1 MREINR
7 RTDVGVRW
15 SLSGVKNLVALDLT
29 RRLDPEQW
37 EALWQL
43 PKQRDPDYSAVKL
56 QMQARV
62 EPSPNVKT
70 C

>member
-15 SLSGVKNLVALDLT
+15 SIAGVKNLVALDLT

-37 EALWQL
+37 EASWQL
-43 PKQRDPDYSAVKL
+43 PEQAVPEYSAVKL
-56 QMQARV
+56 QIQARV

-70 C
+70 N